1 MYRTLA
7 YVICECSLRPR
18 AADDPG
24 YGQSILAENQL
35 VVHGYTSFGVG
46 LDLALP
52 DGWPHS
58 CRQPRR
64 LPFCPDFR
72 TLKSSSSH
80 NSSDTPSK
88 HPKYH
93 RSFSSKHGTPMSV
106 VRKRSAM
113 LDALR
118 GRHSAA
124 GGSTSR

>member
-1 MYRTLA
+1 MA
-7 YVICECSLRPR
+7 VPCIRPR
-18 AADDPG
+18 SADDPG

-58 CRQPRR
+58 CREPRK
-64 LPFCPDFR
+64 LPFCPDYR
-72 TLKSSSSH
+72 THKSSSSH
-80 NSSDTPSK
+80 NSSDTPK

-113 LDALR
+113 LEALR
-118 GRHSAA
+118 GRQSAA